1 MLKSLETT
9 LSYYDKVLFFEA
21 LELIQIFD
29 QLKLFEIPK
38 QKILILSTYPSLPE
52 SQTITFRQISKEE
65 AREITELYFTYE
77 FSDKFLLVSS
87 ENIDYGDLY
96 HMIDMGILTLEE
108 FGTALLN

>member
-1 MLKSLETT
+1 MLKSLEAD
-9 LSYYDKVLFFEA
+9 LNYYDKVLFFET
-21 LELIQIFD
+21 LESVPLLNHLKQFD
-29 QLKLFEIPK
+29 MLN
-38 QKILILSTYPSLPE
+38 QKILVLSTYPFLPE